1 MKKKFF
7 KNNSLLLASSYF
19 MTGFKINRDYQ
30 VLSKILQPVNLKGKF
45 ISLS

>member
-19 MTGFKINRDYQ
+19 MTGFNRDYQ
-30 VLSKILQPVNLKGKF
+30 VLSKILQPINLKGKF